1 VRRFLLLN
9 ENRGVGLT
17 PTGLVLVEEISRMN
31 KGVVAVDIEGRGE
44 IGGKRRNRKE
54 KGNSRG
60 KYRRKRKRR
69 NTRKKEK

>member
-44 IGGKRRNRKE
+44 IGGKRRNTKE
-54 KGNSRG
+54 NG
-60 KYRRKRKRR
+60 K
-69 NTRKKEK
+69 

>member
-44 IGGKRRNRKE
+44 IGGKRRNRKKE
-54 KGNSRG
+54 NSRE
-60 KYRRKRKRR
+60 KI
-69 NTRKKEK
+69 KKEKEKEKEK